1 MGRHRWDVSE
11 QGVMDERQQELRRIR
26 RQRLVTSAL
35 VLLLI
40 VVGVVY
46 SYRGQIQ
53 AALARGPEFTAA
65 FTTIGGLR
73 VGDEVRYGGIPVGRV
88 RKVEIDPRDPTHIL
102 IVFRVRERTPMRVDT
117 RASVIDATNSVTRYL
132 SLRPGSKDAPP
143 LPPGQSVQTEV
154 GPTLE
159 ETLTRLTDLLG
170 RFDTLLTAAAP
181 LTHGDFF
188 GRLDSTTAHLD
199 QLTSLAAR
207 AIGRAEPKLSRSLD
221 QLGALTDHSTHL
233 VARLDSVSPQLAA
246 ATVAA
251 LGALEDTRAL
261 LAELRAGGL
270 EGGGLATMVQNLS
283 VATDNLARLTNQ
295 LERAPLSVLHGRRTP
310 EKSAGP
316 PVRE

>member
-1 MGRHRWDVSE
+1 
-11 QGVMDERQQELRRIR
+11 MDEQQQELRRIR
-26 RQRLVTSAL
+26 RQRLVAGAL

-40 VVGVVY
+40 LAGVVY
-46 SYRGQIQ
+46 SYRGELQ

-88 RKVEIDPRDPTHIL
+88 RKVEIDPRDPTHVL
-102 IVFRVRERTPMRVDT
+102 VVFRVLERTPMRVDT

-132 SLRPGSKDAPP
+132 RLRPGSKDAPP
-143 LPPGQSVQTEV
+143 LPPGRSVQTEV

-181 LTHGDFF
+181 LTQGDFF
-188 GRLDSTTAHLD
+188 GRLDSTTAHFD
-199 QLTSLAAR
+199 RLTSLAAR
-207 AIGRAEPKLSRSLD
+207 AVGRAEPRLNRAMD
-221 QLGALTDHSTHL
+221 QLGALTEHSTHV

-246 ATVAA
+246 ATGAA
-251 LGALEDTRAL
+251 LGTLEESRAL
-261 LAELRAGGL
+261 LGELRAGGL
-270 EGGGLATMVQNLS
+270 AGGGLATLVQNLS

-295 LERAPLSVLHGRRTP
+295 LEREPLSLLHARRVP
-310 EKSAGP
+310 DKPAGP
-316 PVRE
+316 PLRE